1 MDAIQNLVSGTDPF
15 RTDASAVPD
24 GEEALRRMF
33 SEPAAFTDTM
43 AANVVPLAER
53 RHRRAKVAGLLTI
66 AAAAV
71 TAGVLVSTGLGSLS
85 PAPAPANTAA
95 TTATATESPAATP
108 TPSPTATATESPAA
122 TPTPSATS
130 TRFEFD
136 SGKGSF
142 SLPVGWT
149 AKEVPAGTAESPA
162 IGIDVFDEANKRVAG
177 FRYGAAGGVGG
188 ACGPEHYTVTELDTG
203 LTSLNEQWSIDAGA
217 RFSYRVLDQTSV
229 GKGFSYQVGLV
240 DKSSGEL
247 TDSCL
252 MYSFVGGAP
261 KGTLSFADRAF
272 QGPGD
277 PGFATM
283 EEAKAYMGT
292 PEYRKL
298 KAMIRSL
305 TLAS

>member
-1 MDAIQNLVSGTDPF
+1 MDAIQNLVSGTDPL

-33 SEPAAFTDTM
+33 SEPAAFTDKL
-43 AANVVPLAER
+43 AANVVPLAQR
-53 RHRRAKVAGLLTI
+53 RHRRAKVAGLLAV

-71 TAGVLVSTGLGSLS
+71 TAGVLVSTSLGSLS
-85 PAPAPANTAA
+85 PAPTPANTAA
-95 TTATATESPAATP
+95 TTATA
-108 TPSPTATATESPAA
+108 SPTATPTASPTA
-122 TPTPSATS
+122 TPTPSAAS

-149 AKEVPAGTAESPA
+149 AKNVSAGTAEYPA
-162 IGIDVFDEANKRVAG
+162 TGIDVFDEANKRVAG
-177 FRYGAAGGVGG
+177 FNYGAAGGVGG
-188 ACGPEHYTVTELDTG
+188 ACGPEPYKVTELDTG
-203 LTSLNEQWSIDAGA
+203 LTSLREQWVYPAEV

-229 GKGFSYQVGLV
+229 GSGFSYQVGLV
-240 DKSSGEL
+240 DKSSGQL

-261 KGTLSFADRAF
+261 NGTLSFADRAF

-277 PGFATM
+277 PVFATM
-283 EEAKAYMGT
+283 EEAMAYMGT

-298 KAMIRSL
+298 KEMISSL
-305 TLAS
+305 SMWS